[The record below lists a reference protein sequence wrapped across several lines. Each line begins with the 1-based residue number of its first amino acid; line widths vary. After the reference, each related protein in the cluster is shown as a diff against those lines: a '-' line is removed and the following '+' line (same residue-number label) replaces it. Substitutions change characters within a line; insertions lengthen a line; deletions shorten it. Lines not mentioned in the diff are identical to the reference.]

1 MPVYECL
8 DCKSVNVVKL
18 ILAEII
24 NEKLVSILFT
34 LSQEAV
40 TTIHCTTGRSGIEF
54 IIYQINFCNSGF
66 SSLSGASILFS
77 SRMPI
82 SEAGCVCCRLFV
94 SQLMRAQTLSPVYPV
109 LLHSCRALEWCSGQQ
124 TKWKECIHQDWG
136 ICHGVHAGMYNCLS
150 LTHLSDCCQALKI
163 HISIDFSQ
171 QMERPVSW
179 YCAKKLLQNS
189 WAFPSTLKQ
198 QPCFAH
204 GILDLSSQARQWTV
218 DGPPNQ
224 QECLGKTHRCLF
236 SWGVCGFFS

>member
-109 LLHSCRALEWCSGQQ
+109 LLHSCRALEWCRSSRQSGRN
-124 TKWKECIHQDWG
+124 
-136 ICHGVHAGMYNCLS
+136 A
-150 LTHLSDCCQALKI
+150 
-163 HISIDFSQ
+163 SIRTEAFA
-171 QMERPVSW
+171 ME
-179 YCAKKLLQNS
+179 
-189 WAFPSTLKQ
+189 FM
-198 QPCFAH
+198 
-204 GILDLSSQARQWTV
+204 
-218 DGPPNQ
+218 
-224 QECLGKTHRCLF
+224 QECTT
-236 SWGVCGFFS
+236 VCHSHTFLIVVRH